1 MKGTMRSVILLAVA
15 VAVTRAASAQSLS
28 PGSNSPYL
36 GGVPSG
42 PPASG
47 SISLSIA
54 DAIARALD
62 HNLGAVTAEQ
72 DAGHADGARTVA
84 LSQLL
89 PNVNG
94 RFAGIR
100 QEINLAAFGFPLP
113 AGLPSVVG
121 PFNVVDA
128 RIYLSQAIL
137 DLSALNQ
144 VRQERHKVAAAA
156 YSYKSARDLVV
167 LVTANVYLQSL
178 AAAARVESAQAQLQT
193 AMAIGDQARNLKSAG
208 LVAGIDVLRAD
219 VQLST
224 ARQRATAAAN
234 DFEKSKLQLAHVVGL
249 PIGQV
254 FTLSD
259 QLPSLPAGDVSLEDA
274 LDRAYKTRPDYM
286 AALEKVRA
294 AESARQAA
302 LDESLPSLRVNAD
315 YGAIGQTFPSL
326 QSTFTVVG
334 ALNVPIF
341 QGNRT
346 HGRLL
351 EADADL
357 RTRRAEAENLRATIY
372 YDVRTA
378 LLDVKASGEQLDVA
392 GLGRDLAGQQLTQA
406 RDRFAAGIATNIEVV
421 QAQEAVALASEQYI
435 AAQYSF
441 NVAKAVL
448 DHGLGIAEEAAK
460 QYLGG
465 IR

>member
-448 DHGLGIAEEAAK
+448 AHGLGIAEEAAK